1 MKTAHRSW
9 AEVKQRVGDAQI
21 DVIVSQGSKIHGR
34 PEVLEEFL
42 AGSELMALTKET
54 FMVTAWPEGRR

>member
-1 MKTAHRSW
+1 MKTAHLSW
-9 AEVKQRVGDAQI
+9 EEVKQRVGDAQI
-21 DVIVSQGSKIHGR
+21 DVIVSQGSKIRGR

-54 FMVTAWPEGRR
+54 FMVTAWPEERR

>member
-1 MKTAHRSW
+1 MKTARLSW
-9 AEVKQRVGDAQI
+9 EEGKTRVGDVQI

-54 FMVTAWPEGRR
+54 FMVTAWPEERR